1 MDRSAKRSARLAIR
15 PFRTHP
21 KNVTIRPAISDFRPI
36 GGLNYTA
43 GLLGIVIGTLAAI
56 LLLPDDYYE
65 PGGLRLSVIV
75 LAIGLVSGPLLSS
88 MADQRVWIRAESVM
102 MVGLVYWLLT
112 EPLGTG
118 YTAYELTR
126 ESVIKTFSLIGLFAA
141 LIQVGSKLAYLTH
154 DDRSRISSTQQ
165 DFSREWLYWAL
176 VVCAVLGLMARLI
189 PCSFSP
195 SCMVDGLFGERGT
208 GAWTRGA
215 KGGSGAFV
223 SHLAYFG
230 YLTLPLTVAL
240 HHRIGRI
247 DWRVLLGAVLTTIF
261 LLYLVKDG
269 GRRLVG
275 MVMGAGFMTWL
286 LLQPRV
292 GFRQIIV
299 CAAAGFIMLTLMQ
312 VMFTFRTLEG
322 GIVSNL
328 FSGKA
333 FSSNPLEDGIRVDNN
348 FVFLTR
354 TVDLIPEFK
363 DHTGWNA
370 IIYWAARPIP
380 RVLWPEKPISPG
392 ISIPYEMNEYWG
404 ENFTLTISAIG
415 DWYISFGVYSVAI
428 AALVMGYFGGKL
440 VLIWMGPTVRQKLL
454 YSLGLMWLFISL
466 RSYLELILMSYPILA
481 LYLLGKLT
489 LRRSQA
495 RANALPQ
502 SSGT

>member
-1 MDRSAKRSARLAIR
+1 M
-15 PFRTHP
+15 
-21 KNVTIRPAISDFRPI
+21 NIRPAIPDFRPI
-36 GGLNYTA
+36 GDLNYAA

-112 EPLGTG
+112 EPLGSA

-126 ESVIKTFSLIGLFAA
+126 ESLIKTFSLIGLFGA

-154 DDRSRISSTQQ
+154 DDRSRISSNQQ
-165 DFSREWLYWAL
+165 DFSLEWLYGAL
-176 VVCAVLGLMARLI
+176 LACAALGMMARLI
-189 PCSFSP
+189 PCDFSP

-208 GAWTRGA
+208 GAWNRGV
-215 KGGSGAFV
+215 KGDSGAFV

-240 HHRIGRI
+240 HHRAGRI
-247 DWRVLLGAVLTTIF
+247 DWRVVLGALLTTIF

-292 GFRQIIV
+292 GLRQV
-299 CAAAGFIMLTLMQ
+299 VVSVGAGFAMLALMQ
-312 VMFTFRTLEG
+312 LMFAFRTMEG
-322 GIVSNL
+322 GIVSNI
-328 FSGKA
+328 FSGGA

-363 DHTGWNA
+363 DYTGWKA

-380 RVLWPEKPISPG
+380 RVLWPDKPLSPG
-392 ISIPYEMNEYWG
+392 ISIPYELNQYWG

-440 VLIWMGPTVRQKLL
+440 VLVWMGPTVRQKLL
-454 YSLGLMWLFISL
+454 YSLGLMWLFIGL
-466 RSYLELILMSYPILA
+466 RNYLELILMSYPIIA
-481 LYLLGKLT
+481 LYLLGRFTQQRAASLAAST
-489 LRRSQA
+489 PASLQA
-495 RANALPQ
+495 PP
-502 SSGT
+502 